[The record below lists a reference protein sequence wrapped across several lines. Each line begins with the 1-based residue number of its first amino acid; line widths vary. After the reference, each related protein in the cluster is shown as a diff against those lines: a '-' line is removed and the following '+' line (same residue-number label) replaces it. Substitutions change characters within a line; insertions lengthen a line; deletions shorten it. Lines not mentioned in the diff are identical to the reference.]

1 MVEIYVTNA
10 YSYITY
16 IIVAS
21 IYTVVQVIVTIKCR
35 GTNNSNLLLTDV
47 CILQIY
53 HATHV

>member
-1 MVEIYVTNA
+1 MVEIYVTYA
-10 YSYITY
+10 YSYTTY

>member
-16 IIVAS
+16 IIVAG

-35 GTNNSNLLLTDV
+35 GTNNSNLMLTNV
-47 CILQIY
+47 CILHIY

>member
-16 IIVAS
+16 IIVAG
-21 IYTVVQVIVTIKCR
+21 IYTVVQVIVTTKCR
-35 GTNNSNLLLTDV
+35 GTNNSNLMLTDV

>member
-1 MVEIYVTNA
+1 MHTVVITN
-10 YSYITY
+10 

-21 IYTVVQVIVTIKCR
+21 IYTVVQVIVNIKCR
-35 GTNNSNLLLTDV
+35 GKNNSNLMLTDI

>member
-16 IIVAS
+16 IIVAG
-21 IYTVVQVIVTIKCR
+21 IHTVVQVIVTIKCR
-35 GTNNSNLLLTDV
+35 GTNNSSLLLTDV
-47 CILQIY
+47 CILQIN

>member
-1 MVEIYVTNA
+1 MVEIYVTDA

-35 GTNNSNLLLTDV
+35 GINKSNLLLTDV